1 MRVHYYNRK
10 TKYYTGYK
18 NAQRKAVAALRL
30 VGYVAVGL
38 AAYAAL
44 YLVLVAGGAQY

>member
-1 MRVHYYNRK
+1 MRTHYYNRQ
-10 TKYYTGYK
+10 TKYYTRYK

-38 AAYAAL
+38 AVYATL
-44 YLVLVAGGAQY
+44 YLVLVASGAPY

>member
-1 MRVHYYNRK
+1 MHINYYDRRV
-10 TKYYTGYK
+10 KYYTGYK

-38 AAYAAL
+38 AGYAAL
-44 YLVLVAGGAQY
+44 YLVLVASGAPY

>member
-1 MRVHYYNRK
+1 MRVHYYNRQA
-10 TKYYTGYK
+10 KYYTGYK

-38 AAYAAL
+38 AVYAFL
-44 YLVLVAGGAQY
+44 YLVLVASGAPY